1 MFFKYKTKVFIT
13 LFGVALLLV
22 LCSYNTVD
30 FQDSQ
35 VCSDKRIM
43 RIYLKQEMQT
53 IDGFGASDAWRCQM
67 VGKYWPEEKK
77 NAIADLLFSRE
88 TDEKGNPC
96 GIGLSIWRFYLGAG
110 SMEQGSQSSISDEWR
125 RAECFQLKDGTYDW
139 QKQEGQRWFLQ
150 AAKKRGVDKFLAFSV
165 SPPVYITQNG
175 KAFSSRKRIMNIKDG
190 MMASYA
196 DFLVDCVEHLQQKE
210 GIVFDYLS
218 PINEPQWDWLAKDN
232 GEATQ
237 EGSPATN
244 EELYML
250 TSLVSER
257 LKNRWLPTKIA
268 LGEAA
273 AISYLYGKVNDDG
286 RDNQVEDFWYPESS
300 LNVNNLSNM
309 ENVITGHSYF
319 SVWPISDQVQ
329 QRQKLNSKIKRV
341 NGLKYWQTEYCVLDN
356 PGESEIPGGSGA
368 YRDLGIK
375 TAIYVAR
382 IIHNDLVL
390 SNASSWQWW
399 TALTRAD
406 YKDGLIYLDDGTNN
420 GSMTSNYCKYDGYFR
435 PSKLMW
441 AFGNFSF
448 FVRPNMVRIQIENQ
462 NPNIASTDV
471 MLSAYK
477 DIIQQKL
484 VIVAI
489 NTKDVE
495 QKYQLEIDGQIKNKK
510 LIPYI
515 TSSISNL
522 EKGIETTID
531 NIVIPPQSVVSLVG
545 ELE

>member
-1 MFFKYKTKVFIT
+1 MVIKYKTIAFT
-13 LFGVALLLV
+13 SLFGVASLLG
-22 LCSYNTVD
+22 LCNTKVD
-30 FQDSQ
+30 SPRTD
-35 VCSDKRIM
+35 SDKRTV
-43 RIYLKQEMQT
+43 RIHLEQEMQT
-53 IDGFGASDAWRCQM
+53 MDGFGASDAWRCQM

-88 TDEKGNPC
+88 TDEKGNPR

-110 SMEQGSQSSISDEWR
+110 SMEQGNLSDISDEWR
-125 RAECFQLKDGTYDW
+125 RAECFQLEDGTYDW

-150 AAKKRGVDKFLAFSV
+150 AAKKRGVDKFLAFSI
-165 SPPVYITQNG
+165 SPPVHITQNG
-175 KAFSSRKRIMNIKDG
+175 KAFSSRKRVMNLKDG
-190 MMASYA
+190 MMPSYA
-196 DFLVDCVEHLQQKE
+196 DFLIDCVEHLQKNE
-210 GIVFDYLS
+210 GIAFDYLS
-218 PINEPQWDWLAKDN
+218 PMNESQWDWLAGNN
-232 GEATQ
+232 GKASQ

-244 EELYML
+244 EELYLL

-257 LKNRWLPTKIA
+257 LNKRGLSTRIT

-273 AISYLYGKVNDDG
+273 AINYLYAKVNDEG
-286 RDNQVEDFWYPESS
+286 RDNQVEAFWSS
-300 LNVNNLSNM
+300 KSSFNISKLPNI

-329 QRQKLNSKIKRV
+329 QRQKLNSKIKQIS
-341 NGLKYWQTEYCVLDN
+341 GLKYWQTEYCVLDS
-356 PGESEIPGGSGA
+356 PGEAEIPGGSGS

-375 TAIYVAR
+375 TALYVAR

-399 TALTRAD
+399 TALSRAD

-420 GSMTSNYCKYDGYFR
+420 GSMTTDYCKNDGYAR
-435 PSKLMW
+435 SSKLMW
-441 AFGNFSF
+441 ALGNFSF
-448 FVRPNMVRIQIENQ
+448 FIRPNMIRIDIENQ
-462 NPNIASTDV
+462 DPEASSSDV
-471 MLSAYK
+471 MISAYK
-477 DIIQQKL
+477 DSALQKL

-489 NTKDVE
+489 NTRDVE
-495 QKYQLEIDGQIKNKK
+495 QKYQLELDGKIKNKK

-522 EKGIETTID
+522 EKGGETTAD
-531 NIVIPPQSVVSLVG
+531 NIIIPPQSVVTLVG